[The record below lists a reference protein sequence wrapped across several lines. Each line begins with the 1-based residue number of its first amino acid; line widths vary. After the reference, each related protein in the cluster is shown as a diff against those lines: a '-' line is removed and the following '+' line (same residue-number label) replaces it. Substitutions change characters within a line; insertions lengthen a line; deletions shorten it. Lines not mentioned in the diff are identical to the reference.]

1 MDIVANKL
9 KLDPN
14 ILSQVGGLSPRWLLR
29 FLTHQLT
36 HIPTDEGNPDEISI
50 IGESKDFLQL
60 PTSQIMGGVIPN
72 IETRDFKQRFEKFLK
87 GSKAL
92 LYVAQGNDLFESGK
106 LSRTI
111 KKERKGKKQA
121 QVGEISLSQQLQLA
135 LIPQMYN
142 NNNQDGYNVSIAMA
156 LDSISQ
162 NLGISWF
169 QEQTQ
174 KKGKK
179 TRRKNRGGR
188 RRKKTRRKRRKS
200 KRKR

>member
-142 NNNQDGYNVSIAMA
+142 NIDGYNVSIAMA

-162 NLGISWF
+162 NLGLSWF

-200 KRKR
+200 KRRR